1 MACDTSTGPVD
12 TYVPEFNIFPR
23 RSLRSAAVV
32 QSQVDTVKCTRISKE
47 KQKSPNNS
55 STVPCVLGLFCIHC
69 NSERFDSN
77 QLSYSTITKLPPP
90 PQSSVYRSMLRLRNN
105 CKCFCCPMTRGWK
118 CINNRSLV
126 ALRNSTLRHGLV
138 SVFLSFGHMKFTYYD
153 RAVSLEKFP
162 YEIWKDTKGNKKR
175 LITIFHTTLTIAT
188 IIKSRKKQDQTPK
201 TIETSRILQQIHL
214 ELHYPGPN
222 NESTLHL

>member
-23 RSLRSAAVV
+23 RSLRSADVV

-105 CKCFCCPMTRGWK
+105 CKWFGVQWLGAGNALIIDHLWHYGTARYATVLYLYFYLLAIWNLHTMTEPFPWK
-118 CINNRSLV
+118 N
-126 ALRNSTLRHGLV
+126 
-138 SVFLSFGHMKFTYYD
+138 
-153 RAVSLEKFP
+153 
-162 YEIWKDTKGNKKR
+162 
-175 LITIFHTTLTIAT
+175 FHTKSEKIRKAT
-188 IIKSRKKQDQTPK
+188 KR
-201 TIETSRILQQIHL
+201 
-214 ELHYPGPN
+214 G
-222 NESTLHL
+222 

>member
-1 MACDTSTGPVD
+1 M
-12 TYVPEFNIFPR
+12 PEFNISSR
-23 RSLRSAAVV
+23 RSLRSADVV
-32 QSQVDTVKCTRISKE
+32 QSQVDTVKCTKISKE

-55 STVPCVLGLFCIHC
+55 STVACVLGLFCIHC

-153 RAVSLEKFP
+153 RAVSLE
-162 YEIWKDTKGNKKR
+162 N
-175 LITIFHTTLTIAT
+175 FHTKSKKIRKAT
-188 IIKSRKKQDQTPK
+188 KR
-201 TIETSRILQQIHL
+201 
-214 ELHYPGPN
+214 G
-222 NESTLHL
+222 